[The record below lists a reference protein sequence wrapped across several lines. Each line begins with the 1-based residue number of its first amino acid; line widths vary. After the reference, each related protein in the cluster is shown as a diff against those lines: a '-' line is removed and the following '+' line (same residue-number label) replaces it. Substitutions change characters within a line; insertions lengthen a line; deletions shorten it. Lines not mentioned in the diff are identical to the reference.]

1 MAKGD
6 FSSIKREK
14 KKADF
19 EEFVGSAKVDGH
31 KEETKPTS
39 TSNRRGKY
47 KIDPDTGKKVPLGGK
62 ILGIPLNQ
70 NELET
75 ITEAA
80 ENAGMPV
87 ATFVRAA
94 AMKSAKDYI

>member
-6 FSSIKREK
+6 FSSIKRDK
-14 KKADF
+14 KKANFD
-19 EEFVGSAKVDGH
+19 EFVESAKVDGH
-31 KEETKPTS
+31 KEEVKTVS
-39 TSNRRGKY
+39 SRRGKY
-47 KIDPDTGKKVPLGGK
+47 KVDPDTGKKIQLGGK
-62 ILGIPLNQ
+62 VLGIPLNQ

-94 AMKSAKDYI
+94 AMKAAKDYI

>member
-1 MAKGD
+1 MAKGE
-6 FSSIKREK
+6 FSSIKRDRK
-14 KKADF
+14 KPDF
-19 EEFVGSAKVDGH
+19 EEFVGSAKVDGN
-31 KEETKPTS
+31 KDETIKPANT
-39 TSNRRGKY
+39 RRGKY
-47 KIDPDTGKKVPLGGK
+47 KIDPDTGERVSLGGK
-62 ILGIPLNQ
+62 VLGIPLNQ

-94 AMKSAKDYI
+94 AMKAAKDYI